1 MEYPPTKYN
10 RVGAADQ
17 LLGNAFF
24 QKNNIKFYGSYYET
38 YDIINDYLEDNQSD
52 HAFFIIDLGEITKA
66 YNKWTALLPNV
77 KPHYAV
83 KCNPNPVILE
93 ALATLGCNFDCASE
107 NEIKTII
114 EITADPS
121 RIIFANPCKMSSQI
135 RYARAND
142 VDLMTFDCEEELYKI
157 KLYHPYAKLILRL
170 AVDDSKSL
178 CKFNKKFGCR
188 LEQVDEVLR
197 IANTLKLDIVG
208 FSFHVG
214 SGCSSAEN
222 FYEAIRDCRSATKTA
237 QEIGFHINTIDI
249 GGGFPGVDKTI
260 RFEDIAMLVRD
271 GIHDF
276 FGDMPDVQFIAEPG
290 RYFAQKSHILVLNV
304 IGKKILY
311 EPTISPTD
319 KALDKAAS
327 PTAPL
332 DPSYEAN
339 ALGPAGKRIIY
350 YFNDGIY
357 GSFNFIYFDHSVP
370 TILPFNERDGGQYM
384 STIFGPT
391 CDSIDLICENAMLPD
406 LAIGEWVYVEDFGAY
421 TAASSSAFN
430 GFKTNSFKY
439 IFTS

>member
-1 MEYPPTKYN
+1 
-10 RVGAADQ
+10 
-17 LLGNAFF
+17 
-24 QKNNIKFYGSYYET
+24 
-38 YDIINDYLEDNQSD
+38 
-52 HAFFIIDLGEITKA
+52 
-66 YNKWTALLPNV
+66 
-77 KPHYAV
+77 
-83 KCNPNPVILE
+83 
-93 ALATLGCNFDCASE
+93 
-107 NEIKTII
+107 
-114 EITADPS
+114 
-121 RIIFANPCKMSSQI
+121 
-135 RYARAND
+135 
-142 VDLMTFDCEEELYKI
+142 
-157 KLYHPYAKLILRL
+157 
-170 AVDDSKSL
+170 
-178 CKFNKKFGCR
+178 

-197 IANTLKLDIVG
+197 IAKTLKLDIVG

-260 RFEDIAMLVRD
+260 RFEDIATRVRD

-311 EPTISPTD
+311 ETSAPDLTD
-319 KALDKAAS
+319 KSAS
-327 PTAPL
+327 PL
-332 DPSYEAN
+332 DPSSSDKTNVSGPTYEADASGPSYEAN
-339 ALGPAGKRIIY
+339 ASYPTGKRIIY
-350 YFNDGIY
+350 YLNDGIY
-357 GSFNFIYFDHSVP
+357 GSFNCIYFDHSVP

>member
-1 MEYPPTKYN
+1 MDPTTKYT

-17 LLGNAFF
+17 WLGNAFF
-24 QKNNIKFYGSYYET
+24 QKNKVKFYGSDYET

-66 YNKWTALLPNV
+66 YNKWTTLLPNV

-83 KCNPNPVILE
+83 KCNPNPVVLE

-142 VDLMTFDCEEELYKI
+142 VDVMTFDCEEELYKI
-157 KLYHPYAKLILRL
+157 KLYHPYAKLVLRL

-188 LEQVDEVLR
+188 LEQVDELLR
-197 IANTLKLDIVG
+197 IAKTLKLDIVG

-222 FYEAIRDCRSATKTA
+222 FYNAIRDCRSATDMA
-237 QEIGFHINTIDI
+237 ESIGIRINTIDI
-249 GGGFPGVDKTI
+249 GGGFPGVDRAI
-260 RFEDIAMLVRD
+260 RFEDIAARVRD
-271 GIHDF
+271 GAHDF

-311 EPTISPTD
+311 EESASDLTV
-319 KALDKAAS
+319 KALDKSAEA
-327 PTAPL
+327 L
-332 DPSYEAN
+332 DPSDKASD
-339 ALGPAGKRIIY
+339 PSGKRIIY
-350 YFNDGIY
+350 YLNDGVY
-357 GSFNFIYFDHSVP
+357 GSFNCIYFDHTVP
-370 TILPFNERDGGQYM
+370 TILPFNERDGGQFK

-391 CDSIDLICENAMLPD
+391 CDSIDLICENVMLPE

-430 GFKTNSFKY
+430 GFKTNLFKY